1 MPHLFSCSG
10 DRQILLLRLD
20 LDREFSEVAH
30 SELELALVLDE
41 DLQGVLDAEELVLC
55 RVGEYLDHVAKL
67 RMQLVHDTELGLHA
81 WHWELDRPR
90 LSDFLSAAR
99 ILVCFNV
106 LLNGEKRLA
115 LHLLPRHAIDDTLK
129 LYFERLHS
137 LLALAVV
144 MINIHADFLTWCEN
158 KLFKRDHRRCLRCTQ
173 ATNAAYLALEGSLEF
188 RVGCRHSKADL
199 SQF

>member
-1 MPHLFSCSG
+1 MAE
-10 DRQILLLRLD
+10 LR
-20 LDREFSEVAH
+20 V
-30 SELELALVLDE
+30 
-41 DLQGVLDAEELVLC
+41 
-55 RVGEYLDHVAKL
+55 
-67 RMQLVHDTELGLHA
+67 QLVHDTELGLHA

-90 LSDFLSAAR
+90 LSDFLGAAC
-99 ILVCFNV
+99 ILIRLNV

-129 LYFERLHS
+129 LNFERLHS

-158 KLFKRDHRRCLRCTQ
+158 KLFKRNNRRCLRCTE

>member
-1 MPHLFSCSG
+1 MPHLFSGSG
-10 DRQILLLRLD
+10 DWQILLLRLD

-115 LHLLPRHAIDDTLK
+115 LHLLP
-129 LYFERLHS
+129 
-137 LLALAVV
+137 
-144 MINIHADFLTWCEN
+144 
-158 KLFKRDHRRCLRCTQ
+158 
-173 ATNAAYLALEGSLEF
+173 
-188 RVGCRHSKADL
+188 
-199 SQF
+199 